1 LTDRLC
7 GFDNGSGTDAAGA
20 GRYPD
25 NTACIGYCP
34 YFLQIG
40 QPASPVLVMG
50 MTDMIAGR
58 RTFSAYFTFS
68 RHDIFSSKKGI
79 FSESHI
85 NTISLLKCKFFSL
98 GSANSK
104 P

>member
-1 LTDRLC
+1 
-7 GFDNGSGTDAAGA
+7 
-20 GRYPD
+20 
-25 NTACIGYCP
+25 
-34 YFLQIG
+34 
-40 QPASPVLVMG
+40 MG